1 MQVIKTL
8 TAVNVLDVVS
18 DEEYSED
25 ASQPSED
32 VPPEK
37 FSIVKQ

>member
-32 VPPEK
+32 VLPEK
-37 FSIVKQ
+37 FIIVKQ